1 MNAFQPN
8 PWYIEMS
15 WHMFSAIWRSP
26 HAVSNIAKVKPFNT
40 LSHHILLHL
49 NKTNPPSAREA
60 MTKNQDVFIFK
71 ATNNMFSP
79 LVKKKQEKPKSHLL
93 DHNLTSQH
101 RLSHVAV
108 DAVLVSKAHNNLHRL
123 TLMYCRHLSLRP
135 SLYIIDKIMKILF
148 DWYIWHCLKF
158 SVSCVNK
165 KKLGLSYIGS
175 WAPT

>member
-26 HAVSNIAKVKPFNT
+26 HALSNIAKVKPFNT

-101 RLSHVAV
+101 RLTFM
-108 DAVLVSKAHNNLHRL
+108 LLW
-123 TLMYCRHLSLRP
+123 TLSL
-135 SLYIIDKIMKILF
+135 SLKPTTTYTDSLSCTADTCLYGPHYILLTKLWRYYLTDIF
-148 DWYIWHCLKF
+148 DIVWNFLLVVLI
-158 SVSCVNK
+158 K
-165 KKLGLSYIGS
+165 KS
-175 WAPT
+175 WGWAT